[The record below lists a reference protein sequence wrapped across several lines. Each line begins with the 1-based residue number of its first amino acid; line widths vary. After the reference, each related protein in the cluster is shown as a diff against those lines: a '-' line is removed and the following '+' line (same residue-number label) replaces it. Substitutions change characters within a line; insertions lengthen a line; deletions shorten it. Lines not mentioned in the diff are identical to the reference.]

1 MQLKK
6 KKATSVK
13 LELHFFLKEVIYTV
27 EKKSLFEMGTEYIL
41 HASCFNN

>member
-6 KKATSVK
+6 KKKPSLK

-27 EKKSLFEMGTEYIL
+27 ENALFKMGTEYIH
-41 HASCFNN
+41 HASCLNN